1 MVAAQTAFAQSVT
14 LWVQSLGGMAQ
25 LAEGGQRKGEYKSTL
40 EFLVREVLRQGL
52 REYCDLTLTCN
63 SVDQLHRKIGGEW
76 LASKVEGPKARRAR
90 IRKHLQAINED
101 PKWAQQQPSEA
112 DTQESVSTSCD
123 SAGSLGI
130 VSLSQSSLS
139 TPRRVKFITPGTTVS
154 VVGLPHNMFS
164 ALNGR
169 CGLVKAVAGG
179 GAGRILVQFEH
190 LGDEPVSLRVENL
203 EIQE

>member
-1 MVAAQTAFAQSVT
+1 MVAQTVFAQSVT
-14 LWVQSLGGMAQ
+14 LWVENLGGMAQ
-25 LAEGGQRKGEYKSTL
+25 LASGGLRKGEYKSTL
-40 EFLVREVLRQGL
+40 GFLVREVLRQGL
-52 REYCDLTLTCN
+52 REYCELTLTCN

-76 LASKVEGPKARRAR
+76 LTSKVEGPKARRER

-101 PKWAQQQPSEA
+101 PKWAQPSEA

-123 SAGSLGI
+123 SAGSLGL
-130 VSLSQSSLS
+130 VSFSQSSLS

-169 CGLVKAVAGG
+169 CGLVKAVTGG
-179 GAGRILVQFEH
+179 TGRILVQFDH
-190 LGDEPVSLRVENL
+190 LGDDAVSLRVENL
-203 EIQE
+203 CVIQE